1 MREPTELRRTRRA
14 RPRGVGAIA
23 AAAAVFLAL
32 FGAWVLPPGPRDL
45 RSVSWVAPAPSGDW
59 FAVSGPARWRR
70 PVFVE
75 NLATGEF
82 LRASSVPVF
91 SADGSR
97 AAWST
102 EAAGIP
108 EPSFTPRTVSLS
120 DPGHRATAWETKDL
134 REAPLLVLSP
144 GARRLAIIAA
154 DRIVVWNAA
163 GGGMIAAA
171 RPPAPLWEQSRGSAC
186 ATFAGDG
193 RLMIYAPRR
202 SAGRARPLDIFAF
215 DIAARTFRRTGTAG
229 PFTGTFPILA
239 DAARDRLLVREN
251 AATVHLL
258 DGESG
263 EIRKTFSGGDAAF
276 RAAVFLSGGGIA
288 LFESE
293 GGAGRVIVLSSD
305 GEERKRIPIGPADRA
320 YLVGERRPGALAL
333 VAGPAADLRRR
344 RGRVI
349 VADLEAGTAEPWA
362 EGLLPAAPYASSL
375 SGDPGSGPAPGSLG
389 TRLFFTPQ
397 GALVE
402 LLGPGR
408 LRRLLPAP

>member
-1 MREPTELRRTRRA
+1 MREATELRRIRRA
-14 RPRGVGAIA
+14 RPRVAG
-23 AAAAVFLAL
+23 AAAAVLLAL
-32 FGAWVLPPGPRDL
+32 FGAWVLHPGPGDL
-45 RSVSWVAPAPSGDW
+45 RSVSWVALAPRGDW

-70 PVFVE
+70 PVFIE

-82 LRASSVPVF
+82 LRASSFPVF
-91 SADGSR
+91 SADGSL

-120 DPGHRATAWETKDL
+120 DRDHRATAWETKDL
-134 REAPLLVLSP
+134 HERPLLVLSP
-144 GARRLAIIAA
+144 AARRLAIITA
-154 DRIVVWNAA
+154 DRVVVENAP

-186 ATFAGDG
+186 ATFAGDD

-202 SAGRARPLDIFAF
+202 SAGKTRPLDIFAF

-239 DAARDRLLVREN
+239 DAARERLLVREN

-258 DGESG
+258 EGEIG
-263 EIRKTFSGGDAAF
+263 EIRRTFAGGGAAF

-320 YLVGERRPGALAL
+320 YLVGERRPGKLML
-333 VAGPAADLRRR
+333 VAGSAAELRRR

-375 SGDPGSGPAPGSLG
+375 SGDPGGGPAPGSLG

-402 LLGPGR
+402 LEGPNR